1 MKMGMVINTNNA
13 ASNAILNL
21 TRVNQSMQTSM
32 ERLTSGI
39 RINHA
44 SDDAAG
50 LAVVTGM
57 TSQINGIAKATQN
70 ANDGTSLIQTMD
82 SATDDVVNMLQ
93 RMRDLS
99 AQSLNGTYTATNRA
113 DMDAEFQQLKTE
125 IDRVGKTTNF
135 NGINLLDGTTTNA
148 DFQVGPDGGANNK
161 ISVTLMNVQT
171 AGLPITADTVLTQ
184 AAASTALT
192 NISTTLGTLQT
203 NKAKWGAVINRLNYT
218 TDNLMS
224 MSSNLS
230 ASRSRIQDADYSKES
245 ANMARTQVLQ
255 QAGMAMLSQA
265 NQQSQN
271 ILALLK

>member
-1 MKMGMVINTNNA
+1 MKMGMVINTNNSA
-13 ASNAILNL
+13 LNAVNSL
-21 TRVNQSMQTSM
+21 TRTNQSMQTSM
-32 ERLTSGI
+32 ERLTSGLK
-39 RINHA
+39 INHA

-57 TSQINGIAKATQN
+57 TSQINGIAKAAQN

-82 SATDDVVNMLQ
+82 SATDNVVNMFQ

-99 AQSLNGTYTATNRA
+99 IQSLNGTYTAGNRT

-135 NGINLLDGTTTNA
+135 NGNNLLDGTAANA
-148 DFQVGPDGGANNK
+148 VFQVGPNGGANNK
-161 ISVTLMNVQT
+161 ISVALMNVQT

-265 NQQSQN
+265 NQQSQS
-271 ILALLK
+271 ILSLLK

>member
-50 LAVVTGM
+50 LSIVTGM

-184 AAASTALT
+184 AAASTALG

-203 NKAKWGAVINRLNYT
+203 NKANWGAVMNRLNYT

-230 ASRSRIQDADYSKES
+230 ASRSRIQDTDYSKES